1 MPHDRG
7 LRRSARLFR
16 DFLHEQDDPARFY
29 TALARDSVAMISSLV
44 DLSGALVADIGA
56 GPLYFARAFAD
67 AGSTYVA
74 AEMDVGEF
82 AGTHDGAGLT
92 VAARGEQLPFHNGAF
107 DVTFSSNVLEHVPDP
122 RPFCEEMVR
131 VTRPGGIVVVSFTN
145 WLSPWGGHE
154 TSPWHYLG
162 GEYAVR
168 RYRRR
173 HGHDPK
179 NRIGHTL
186 FRLSVAEML
195 DLADDLPGATLV
207 EARPRYWPSWGQN
220 VLKVPGAR
228 EFLTWNLWMVWR
240 KTDGEAATLR

>member
-1 MPHDRG
+1 VQQRQG
-7 LRRSARLFR
+7 LRRSARLFA

-29 TALARDSVAMISSLV
+29 TALARDSVELVSQHVSLA
-44 DLSGALVADIGA
+44 GASVLDVGA
-56 GPLYFARAFAD
+56 GPLFFAEAFAD
-67 AGSTYVA
+67 AGARYIGT
-74 AEMDVGEF
+74 ELDVGEF
-82 AGTHDGAGLT
+82 ADSASRGGLR
-92 VAARGEQLPFHNGAF
+92 VAARGERLPFRAGSV

-131 VTRPGGIVVVSFTN
+131 VTRPGGLVVASFTN

-179 NRIGHTL
+179 NRVGRTL
-186 FRLSVAEML
+186 FRLSVSEML
-195 DLADDLPGATLV
+195 ELASDLPGAELV
-207 EARPRYWPSWGQN
+207 ETRPRYWPTWCRP
-220 VLKVPGAR
+220 VLKVPGVR
-228 EFLTWNLWMVWR
+228 EVVTWNLWTVWR
-240 KTDGEAATLR
+240 KASSGTG